1 MTNKIILAPM
11 AGVTDLPFR
20 TICKSYGADIVFS
33 EMISAKAI
41 HYGDKKTLELLKTT
55 DYEQPLII
63 QLFGSEP
70 EIMAEAATFLEKRGV
85 YAIDINMGCPATKI
99 IKNGEGSALMKNPEL
114 SGEIMKAV
122 VNATSLPVSVKIRS
136 GWDEDNINAV
146 EIAKIAEDCGI
157 KAITVHARTKK
168 QAYSGLADRKII
180 KAVKDAVSICVIG
193 NGDIN
198 TPDDAMSM
206 ISETQCDS
214 VMIGR
219 GTLGNPFL
227 FKHIKDKLSGNPET
241 LISSDEK
248 KEVMLK
254 HLSLL
259 VETKG
264 NKIGILEFRKHLAW
278 YIKGEKNSTLYKTKA
293 FNAKTQE
300 EFISIIN
307 DIFKN

>member
-1 MTNKIILAPM
+1 M

-20 TICKSYGADIVFS
+20 TICKYYGADIVFS
-33 EMISAKAI
+33 EMVSAKAI
-41 HYGDKKTLELLKTT
+41 HYGDKKTLELLKTS
-55 DYEQPLII
+55 DYEQPLIV

-114 SGEIMKAV
+114 SGKIMKAV

-136 GWDEDNINAV
+136 GWDKDSINAV
-146 EIAKIAEDCGI
+146 EIAKIAEASGI
-157 KAITVHARTKK
+157 KAITVHARTKE

-180 KAVKDAVSICVIG
+180 KDVKDAVKICVIG

-198 TPDDAMSM
+198 SPIDAISM
-206 ISETQCDS
+206 LSETQCDS
-214 VMIGR
+214 IMIGR
-219 GTLGNPFL
+219 GALGNPFL
-227 FKHIKDKLSGNPET
+227 FKQIKNNLSGKPET
-241 LISSDEK
+241 EISSNEK

-278 YIKGEKNSTLYKTKA
+278 YIKGEKNSTAFKTKA
-293 FNAKTQE
+293 FSAKTKE

>member
-1 MTNKIILAPM
+1 
-11 AGVTDLPFR
+11 
-20 TICKSYGADIVFS
+20 
-33 EMISAKAI
+33 
-41 HYGDKKTLELLKTT
+41 
-55 DYEQPLII
+55 
-63 QLFGSEP
+63 
-70 EIMAEAATFLEKRGV
+70 
-85 YAIDINMGCPATKI
+85 
-99 IKNGEGSALMKNPEL
+99 MKNPEL